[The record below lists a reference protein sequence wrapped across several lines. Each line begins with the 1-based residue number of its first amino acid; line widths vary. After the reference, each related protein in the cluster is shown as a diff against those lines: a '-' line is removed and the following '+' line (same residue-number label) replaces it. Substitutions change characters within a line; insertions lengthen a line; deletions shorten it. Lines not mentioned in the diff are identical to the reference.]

1 MIEQTYEINYMSES
15 IEGAQKLLTIA
26 EAAALLNVSKM
37 TIRRWTNSGKLACS
51 RIGPRKE
58 RRFLRTDLQKLL
70 SADEPNVEQA
80 SGSIAC
86 DRGEHRCVIC
96 DDSMRG
102 WQAIVDEVVA
112 HRANGSHITFVGNAE
127 RYQRLADSVSE
138 NGEDFQEISDGAWFR
153 SLSVEASYLLSGQFS
168 GERAAAFVESSI
180 LYAKSLGFERSL
192 FVGWSDWVAELAHLG
207 KEKVMA
213 EVIEYERNLDVI
225 ISRHPHATVLCPYSF
240 ENLTA
245 QTLSEL
251 SSFHA
256 QIQFQSQRVFELNH

>member
-1 MIEQTYEINYMSES
+1 MSDTIEDAE
-15 IEGAQKLLTIA
+15 KLLTIA
-26 EAAALLNVSKM
+26 EAASLLNVSKM
-37 TIRRWTNSGKLACS
+37 TIRRWTNNGKLACS

-58 RRFLRTDLQKLL
+58 RRFLLSDLQKVL
-70 SADEPNVEQA
+70 SSNAPDVEKTSSPAEHQQ
-80 SGSIAC
+80 
-86 DRGEHRCVIC
+86 GEHRCVIC

-102 WQAIVDEVVA
+102 WQAIVNEVLT
-112 HRANGSHITFVGNAE
+112 HRANGSHITFVGDAE

-138 NGEDFQEISDGAWFR
+138 SGRDFQEISGGRWFR
-153 SLSVEASYLLSGQFS
+153 LLTIEESYLLSGQFS
-168 GERAAAFVESSI
+168 GERAAAFVESTI

-192 FVGWSDWVAELAHLG
+192 FVGWSDWVPEIAHLG
-207 KEKVMA
+207 KEQVMA

-225 ISRHPHATVLCPYSF
+225 ISRHPQATVLCPYSF

-256 QIQFQSQRVFELNH
+256 QIQFQSQRVFELNN